1 MKFAVGIA
9 QEHTIQMSGG
19 NNKTQQSFSELIRPH
34 LERMYRLAFRLT
46 GNRDDAQ
53 DLVQDVML
61 KLYPRRDR
69 LSEIDKVAPWLGK
82 VVYRQFIDNRR
93 RYAARRLHVVTDN
106 YDVIDPDQALA
117 VQISTEDLVDAEIN
131 ITRVESAVAELSEDH
146 RLIIN
151 LHDVEGYTI
160 SEIAE
165 ITGIPMGTLKSRRQ
179 RARERLQDLLEEGP
193 E

>member
-1 MKFAVGIA
+1 MRDANCN
-9 QEHTIQMSGG
+9 SP
-19 NNKTQQSFSELIRPH
+19 QSFSELIRPH

-46 GNRDDAQ
+46 GNQHDTQ

-61 KLYPRRDR
+61 KLYPQHKR
-69 LSEIDKVAPWLGK
+69 LLELDIVAPWLGK

-93 RYAARRLHVVTDN
+93 RYVARSMHIV
-106 YDVIDPDQALA
+106 YDHDYSGDPDLAPAL
-117 VQISTEDLVDAEIN
+117 QISTEDLVDAEFN
-131 ITRVESAVAELSEDH
+131 ITRLESAVAKLSEDH

-179 RARERLQDLLEEGP
+179 RARERLQNLLGEGP
-193 E
+193 D

>member
-1 MKFAVGIA
+1 
-9 QEHTIQMSGG
+9 MSDSS
-19 NNKTQQSFSELIRPH
+19 NKTQQSFSEIVRPH

-61 KLYPRRDR
+61 KLYPQHDR
-69 LSEIDKVAPWLGK
+69 LIEVDVVAPWLGK
-82 VVYRQFIDNRR
+82 VVYRQFIDNQR

-106 YDVIDPDQALA
+106 YDAIDPDQALA

-160 SEIAE
+160 LEIAE

-179 RARERLQDLLEEGP
+179 RARERLQNLLLEGP

>member
-1 MKFAVGIA
+1 
-9 QEHTIQMSGG
+9 MSVSD
-19 NNKTQQSFSELIRPH
+19 NRNQRSFSEVVRPH

-46 GNRDDAQ
+46 GNQHDAQ

-61 KLYPRRDR
+61 KLYPQHDR
-69 LSEIDKVAPWLGK
+69 LIEVDIVAPWLGK

-93 RYAARRLHVVTDN
+93 RYAARSLHIVNDSN
-106 YDVIDPDQALA
+106 YSVDPDQAA
-117 VQISTEDLVDAEIN
+117 AEQVSTEDLVDAEFN
-131 ITRVESAVAELSEDH
+131 ITKLESAVAKLSEDH

-160 SEIAE
+160 TEIAE
-165 ITGIPMGTLKSRRQ
+165 ITGIPLGTLKSRRQ
-179 RARERLQDLLEEGP
+179 RARVRLQGLLGEGP

>member
-1 MKFAVGIA
+1 
-9 QEHTIQMSGG
+9 MSGG
-19 NNKTQQSFSELIRPH
+19 NNKTQQSFSELVRPH
-34 LERMYRLAFRLT
+34 LERTYRLAFRLT

-61 KLYPRRDR
+61 KLYPRRER
-69 LSEIDKVAPWLGK
+69 LGELDKIAPWLSK
-82 VVYRQFIDNRR
+82 VVYRQFIDNQR

-146 RLIIN
+146 RLIIS

-179 RARERLQDLLEEGP
+179 RARERLQELLDEGP

>member
-1 MKFAVGIA
+1 
-9 QEHTIQMSGG
+9 MSDSS
-19 NNKTQQSFSELIRPH
+19 NKTQQSFSEIVRPH

-61 KLYPRRDR
+61 KLYPQHDR
-69 LSEIDKVAPWLGK
+69 LIEVDVVAPWLGK
-82 VVYRQFIDNRR
+82 VVYRQFIDNQR

-106 YDVIDPDQALA
+106 YDAIDPDQALA

-160 SEIAE
+160 LEIAE

-179 RARERLQDLLEEGP
+179 RARERLQNLLTEGP

>member
-1 MKFAVGIA
+1 
-9 QEHTIQMSGG
+9 MSD
-19 NNKTQQSFSELIRPH
+19 NSNKTQQSFSELVRPH

-61 KLYPRRDR
+61 KLYPQHDR
-69 LSEIDKVAPWLGK
+69 LIEVDVVAPWLGK
-82 VVYRQFIDNRR
+82 VVYRQFIDHKR
-93 RYAARRLHVVTDN
+93 RYAARNLTIVTDN
-106 YDVIDPDQALA
+106 VYSVDPDQAA
-117 VQISTEDLVDAEIN
+117 AAQISTEDLVDAEFN
-131 ITRVESAVAELSEDH
+131 ISRLESAVAKLSEDH

-179 RARERLQDLLEEGP
+179 RARERLQNLLTEGP